1 MNLEINDVDGDF
13 EIYNEAFEDLDAKH
27 ADLCVI
33 DAYPGADIS
42 EITKKAEGIADN
54 VIII

>member
-1 MNLEINDVDGDF
+1 MEINDVDGDF
-13 EIYNEAFEDLDAKH
+13 EIYNEAFEDLDAEH